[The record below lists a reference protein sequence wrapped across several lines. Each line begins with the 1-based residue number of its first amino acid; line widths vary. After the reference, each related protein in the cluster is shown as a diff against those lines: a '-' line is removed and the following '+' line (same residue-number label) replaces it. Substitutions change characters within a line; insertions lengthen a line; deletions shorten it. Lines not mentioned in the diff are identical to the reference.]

1 MFQADGFLVG
11 RAAGDPGTAKID
23 ARERGAAPG
32 TAVIL
37 LEGFAAGVASIA
49 HEGRRLR
56 LRLTTTF
63 GNCPKGWQ
71 GNAESEMTNE

>member
-49 HEGRRLR
+49 HDGRRLQQPR
-56 LRLTTTF
+56 LVTVQRVGRQTSR
-63 GNCPKGWQ
+63 
-71 GNAESEMTNE
+71 SEMTNE

>member
-49 HEGRRLR
+49 HEGRRLQ
-56 LRLTTTF
+56 LTTTF

-71 GNAESEMTNE
+71 ANSRSEMTNE